1 MRKKQL
7 KIETHISPK
16 SEELNKLKAN
26 KSPNLKNIKFFK
38 HLYKAKLE
46 DRYRIKGISFS
57 THKKNVNNFIL
68 YKQKKNEEATE
79 FELNEA
85 TFYRTLR
92 DYNQLKHEIYLKEQ
106 KEKKVITKEAIL
118 NEKIIKKD
126 INYTFLKETIY
137 QFMRF
142 KKSHN
147 KYNSN
152 LLKNKDAIK
161 RANKIAKSNFINK
174 TMKSVT
180 QKFHS
185 IGGKIDMGV
194 SKNEEILGE
203 KEYEELME
211 RISKSRLK
219 HLKSFQAT
227 NTNPGFETPLLNIKS
242 KKSQYIPNLNTQL
255 LSFFKD
261 NYQEM
266 KKEPENKNNF
276 KLFLK
281 TDFKNKEEKQE
292 EMKYNNNDINNICKT
307 DLNIQKD
314 SLKLK
319 RRKSES
325 LEVIARDN
333 NSIANK
339 NENKR
344 AKSSKYKTHILKNP
358 IQIKNSM
365 KNNSVKANIFD
376 IKEIEKD
383 NSITNSSDGN
393 QSKIDNETKKSNESS
408 LLLNDLI
415 NIERLKKNN
424 IIKEKKNPTYWNNN
438 MKRARTA
445 ENRKVKVINKPIY
458 VSKISDFV
466 KEYNRIKSVS
476 NKVKKRMRE
485 KHLTTLENI
494 DKISKT
500 KEDLLMFLL
509 KMKFFHCSF
518 PIKKEKK
525 ISKKE
530 LFLKKFKNYL
540 NIIDN
545 PYSLATRELKAELKK
560 YKNL

>member
-1 MRKKQL
+1 
-7 KIETHISPK
+7 
-16 SEELNKLKAN
+16 
-26 KSPNLKNIKFFK
+26 
-38 HLYKAKLE
+38 
-46 DRYRIKGISFS
+46 
-57 THKKNVNNFIL
+57 
-68 YKQKKNEEATE
+68 
-79 FELNEA
+79 
-85 TFYRTLR
+85 
-92 DYNQLKHEIYLKEQ
+92 
-106 KEKKVITKEAIL
+106 
-118 NEKIIKKD
+118 
-126 INYTFLKETIY
+126 
-137 QFMRF
+137 
-142 KKSHN
+142 
-147 KYNSN
+147 
-152 LLKNKDAIK
+152 
-161 RANKIAKSNFINK
+161 
-174 TMKSVT
+174 
-180 QKFHS
+180 
-185 IGGKIDMGV
+185 
-194 SKNEEILGE
+194 
-203 KEYEELME
+203 
-211 RISKSRLK
+211 
-219 HLKSFQAT
+219 
-227 NTNPGFETPLLNIKS
+227 
-242 KKSQYIPNLNTQL
+242 
-255 LSFFKD
+255 
-261 NYQEM
+261 M
-266 KKEPENKNNF
+266 KKEPENKNNI

-292 EMKYNNNDINNICKT
+292 EMKYNNKDINNICKT
-307 DLNIQKD
+307 DLNNQND
-314 SLKLK
+314 SLKFK

-325 LEVIARDN
+325 LEIIARDN

-365 KNNSVKANIFD
+365 KNNSVKANIFE

-393 QSKIDNETKKSNESS
+393 QSKINNETKKSNESS

-509 KMKFFHCSF
+509 KMKFFNCSF